1 MARHFIMK
9 QTNPCR
15 ALRSLGVL
23 GLMGAATAVHPAV
36 VVLDTDLEN
45 ALITERILLP
55 GGGLVFSAEFGFE
68 TSEVVVDNAIL
79 DSVTLTLVDPI
90 GGQVAVLATLDGA
103 GLIEAPDSPGALVLD
118 PGTIRF
124 RTMEPPVASE
134 LGGWQAFTITVE
146 LPPEL
151 RDRSLEFFVDLLSNL
166 DGVPSR
172 AFVGATAVPEPGSAA
187 VAVAMGLA
195 GWCVWR
201 RRGLAGR

>member
-1 MARHFIMK
+1 MACSAEPCKERSLRRRHFIMK
-9 QTNPCR
+9 QSNPCR

-23 GLMGAATAVHPAV
+23 GLMGAASAVHPAV

-90 GGQVAVLATLDGA
+90 GGQVAVLATLDGS

-134 LGGWQAFTITVE
+134 LGGWQSFTITLE
-146 LPPEL
+146 
-151 RDRSLEFFVDLLSNL
+151 DRKSV
-166 DGVPSR
+166 V
-172 AFVGATAVPEPGSAA
+172 
-187 VAVAMGLA
+187 
-195 GWCVWR
+195 
-201 RRGLAGR
+201 